1 MNSAQQTKI
10 ALAHTWPVFFAR
22 HGSFTPIQTQAIP
35 LLLGGENAL
44 IIAPT
49 ASGKTEAVIAPLLER
64 HALGPEHRRD
74 LATTPELRILYI
86 CPTRALVRDLYE
98 RLRLPLERLGVSVAM
113 KSGDTGPV
121 SVSKPPTLLIT
132 TPESTDS
139 LLTRAPRLLAP
150 LRAVV
155 LDEIHLFDNGPRGDH
170 IRCLLRRIE
179 RVRRFHQQ
187 QEELDPTPLQRVALS
202 ATVPDPAGIAER
214 YLVAEKEDDGNQKPV
229 FLEKPGFYTRDQKP
243 GFSAETPY
251 TIVQAGEGRRIQA
264 DLVPMHGLDDLV
276 TALTLRAGDRR
287 VIRKSLVFCNT
298 RNEVEQTAAYLRAN
312 LPYQAEIFVHYSNLD
327 PAMRRAVEDGFAE
340 ASVALCV
347 ASSTLELGIDIGS
360 VDDVVLMGP
369 PPSLTSF
376 LQRIGRGG
384 RRTGRTQA
392 LCLARSPLEN
402 LKFRA
407 LLDLAQAGQDDE
419 DRPRIGR
426 IERIKTDE
434 INKIRQFPS
443 NPRSIHFPPDEAFD
457 STYLFRP
464 SVLVQQAFSLLKQSP
479 TGGVRLGDL
488 RRVTPQGSGS
498 EELNDDA
505 LRRILGNL
513 VQLGYLRPGK
523 LGEWRADQALDELA
537 DAHEIYSNIGADP
550 LAITVVDAYSGRTI
564 AQTSRIR
571 LKGDTLLLGGRTLE
585 VVWRDR
591 YRLGVRPGRRG
602 YAEEELRFQTAPFAT
617 PLEVGQAAAA
627 HLGLKRD
634 QICLLHH
641 EGGALLFHFWG
652 EIYGAWLAAIL
663 QAQFGDDEEPFVVTR
678 RNEFCF
684 FLPMGLTRL
693 PTWDEALARRQLQQ
707 LLPRIGPYLETG
719 RFHSLLPPGL
729 ANRIEVALCDPARF
743 ERFYRAAEII
753 IPPPRLRG
761 RLREL
766 L

>member
-1 MNSAQQTKI
+1 MKMRSSQEIKT

-22 HGSFTPIQTQAIP
+22 HGSFTPVQVQAIP
-35 LLLGGENAL
+35 SLLEGQNAL

-64 HALGPEHRRD
+64 HALGPVHGRD
-74 LATTPELRILYI
+74 LAAAPELRVLYI

-98 RLRLPLERLGVSVAM
+98 RLRLPLEQLGVSAAM

-139 LLTRAPRLLAP
+139 LLTRAPRLLAS
-150 LRAVV
+150 LHAVV

-179 RVRRFHQQ
+179 RVRYFHQQ
-187 QEELDPTPLQRVALS
+187 QEGLDPTPLQRIALS

-214 YLVAEKEDDGNQKPV
+214 YLVAEVETGGV
-229 FLEKPGFYTRDQKP
+229 QKP
-243 GFSAETPY
+243 GFLKKPGFS
-251 TIVQAGEGRRIQA
+251 IDQAGEGRCIQA
-264 DLVPMHGLDDLV
+264 ELVPMHGLDDLV
-276 TALTLRAGDRR
+276 AALALRVGDRR
-287 VIRKSLVFCNT
+287 AIRKSLIFCNT
-298 RNEVEQTAAYLRAN
+298 RNEVEQTAAYLRAH
-312 LPYQAEIFVHYSNLD
+312 LPYEAEIFVHYSNLD

-360 VDDVVLMGP
+360 VDDVVLVGP

-392 LCLARSPLEN
+392 LCLPRSPLED

-407 LLDLAQAGQDDE
+407 LLDLAQAGQA
-419 DRPRIGR
+419 
-426 IERIKTDE
+426 IE
-434 INKIRQFPS
+434 S
-443 NPRSIHFPPDEAFD
+443 WEAA
-457 STYLFRP
+457 YHFRP

-479 TGGVRLGDL
+479 TGGIRLADL
-488 RRVTPQGSGS
+488 RRVTPNGPGC
-498 EELNDDA
+498 EELDDDA

-513 VQLGYLRPGK
+513 VQLGYLRTGK
-523 LGEWRADQALDELA
+523 LGEWRADQALDDLA
-537 DAHEIYSNIGADP
+537 DVHEIYSNIGADP

-591 YRLGVRPGRRG
+591 YRLGARPGRGG

-627 HLGLKRD
+627 HLGLRRD
-634 QICLLHH
+634 QLCLLHS

-663 QAQFGDDEEPFVVTR
+663 EVQFEDDEEPFIVTR
-678 RNEFCF
+678 RNEFGF
-684 FLPMGLTRL
+684 FLPMGLTHL
-693 PTWDEALARRQLQQ
+693 PMWDEALARRQLQQ
-707 LLPRIGPYLETG
+707 LLPRLGPYLETG

-729 ANRIEVALCDPARF
+729 ANRTEVALCDPTRF
-743 ERFYRAAEII
+743 ERLYRAAEII